1 MDSDDGF
8 PVGYCLFR
16 CKGKRSR
23 TVEIYIE
30 KEDFM
35 EVPVKKFFRLAPGK
49 EVRLKGAY
57 FVTCTDFVK
66 DENGEIT
73 EIHCTYDP
81 ETRSGSGFDGRKVK
95 GTLHWVCADDCVE
108 AEARLYDYMMLDN
121 PDDPNGDMIMN
132 ENSIIVRNNC
142 KIEPSIKNAEKGD
155 RYQFMRNGYFC
166 VDTKDSKA
174 DALVFNRIVPLKSSF
189 KIKK

>member
-1 MDSDDGF
+1 
-8 PVGYCLFR
+8 
-16 CKGKRSR
+16 
-23 TVEIYIE
+23 
-30 KEDFM
+30 M
-35 EVPVKKFFRLAPGK
+35 EEPVKKFFRLAPGK

-81 ETRSGSGFDGRKVK
+81 ETKSGSGFDGRKVK

>member
-1 MDSDDGF
+1 M
-8 PVGYCLFR
+8 CR
-16 CKGKRSR
+16 
-23 TVEIYIE
+23 
-30 KEDFM
+30 
-35 EVPVKKFFRLAPGK
+35 
-49 EVRLKGAY
+49 
-57 FVTCTDFVK
+57 
-66 DENGEIT
+66 N
-73 EIHCTYDP
+73 
-81 ETRSGSGFDGRKVK
+81 SGFDGRKVK

-142 KIEPSIKNAEKGD
+142 KIEPSIKSAEKGD